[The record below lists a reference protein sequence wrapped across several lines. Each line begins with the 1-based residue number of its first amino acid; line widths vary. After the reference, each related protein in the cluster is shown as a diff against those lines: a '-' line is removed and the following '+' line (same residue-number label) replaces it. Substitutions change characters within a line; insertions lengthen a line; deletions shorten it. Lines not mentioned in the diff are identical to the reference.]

1 MSKKCATLTPPPN
14 TFKDSVPKQGDVL
27 RRTKLHQ
34 GGGFPMLQERPQ
46 CVMHW
51 ETHVRRSRFQG
62 RWWRRRYKGDKEK
75 QCDTSLEDIHR
86 SMMGTH
92 VTIVTDLSSK
102 IWIYLNVFNAM
113 AQCLSA
119 RYLNELWKSL
129 KRWRRPV
136 APSRWTYVHTY
147 IYILYLYICTKHCCM
162 IFTLAAFTYLSF
174 SIK

>member
-1 MSKKCATLTPPPN
+1 
-14 TFKDSVPKQGDVL
+14 
-27 RRTKLHQ
+27 
-34 GGGFPMLQERPQ
+34 
-46 CVMHW
+46 MHW

-147 IYILYLYICTKHCCM
+147 IYIIFIYMYQALLHDFHPGRFHISIVQHQITSYMYYAVLLRPEAVKAREPWNHFMSACVFWKAWSVCT
-162 IFTLAAFTYLSF
+162 T
-174 SIK
+174 SIYYWYY